1 MMMMVEAFTH
11 VPVAAFYTPESAAND
26 TTFTDPWLQRLPV
39 GGLLSVDLGFF
50 SFGWFDAFTEAK
62 KFFVTRQR
70 EKTASRV
77 VEVLS
82 QGPRY
87 RDEIIAMGLNRSNP
101 CLHHVR
107 LVSVLG
113 NTTWYRSLTNVLD
126 PTLLSAQQVCELY
139 RRRWRIEDAFMVT
152 KRLLGLAYLWVG
164 GTNGVEIQMYATW
177 IFYAVLTDICQQ
189 VAQALGQ
196 PLERSSVEMVF
207 RGFSHVSRAIQRGN
221 QTDIVAFLVEH
232 AALLGLVK
240 ALRKRHRQ
248 AQVQRQEIW
257 GAALS

>member
-1 MMMMVEAFTH
+1 
-11 VPVAAFYTPESAAND
+11 
-26 TTFTDPWLQRLPV
+26 
-39 GGLLSVDLGFF
+39 
-50 SFGWFDAFTEAK
+50 
-62 KFFVTRQR
+62 
-70 EKTASRV
+70 
-77 VEVLS
+77 
-82 QGPRY
+82 
-87 RDEIIAMGLNRSNP
+87 
-101 CLHHVR
+101 
-107 LVSVLG
+107 
-113 NTTWYRSLTNVLD
+113 
-126 PTLLSAQQVCELY
+126 
-139 RRRWRIEDAFMVT
+139 MVT